1 MTGLCEHKHM
11 FDATPW
17 LVIYPAK
24 LIIFRFFFGWT
35 SICHFCLQTI
45 RGQLTLRTF
54 VGFSRRLNPIF
65 DHVKISMVFGRC
77 KKWHQRGLDR
87 PIIFADFRRR
97 YRTLTPLD
105 WWIDHLDH
113 IMWFVENMKSPNL
126 NIDPTASG
134 GHLFFACTCYFDNGL
149 AVWLGGSFHFRSNLL
164 ILQAVLLPKMVKV
177 PPAGSLFP
185 KIFLRL
191 FRKRAIFTVSVRQS
205 IIITKKRSSKSNWNI
220 CSNNQNFA
228 PSLFQWFSAFFVTLL
243 RSGFLTV
250 SWIIDSLN
258 WTFQANKVF
267 LQLFLQT

>member
-113 IMWFVENMKSPNL
+113 IMWFVENMKS
-126 NIDPTASG
+126 
-134 GHLFFACTCYFDNGL
+134 
-149 AVWLGGSFHFRSNLL
+149 L
-164 ILQAVLLPKMVKV
+164 IWISIPQQVGAIC
-177 PPAGSLFP
+177 SLHALV
-185 KIFLRL
+185 IS
-191 FRKRAIFTVSVRQS
+191 ITVSRFGSVGVFILGQTCWYFKLCYCLRWWKYLQLGPFFLKYFYDYFES
-205 IIITKKRSSKSNWNI
+205 V
-220 CSNNQNFA
+220 
-228 PSLFQWFSAFFVTLL
+228 PSLRFPSA
-243 RSGFLTV
+243 SP
-250 SWIIDSLN
+250 S
-258 WTFQANKVF
+258 
-267 LQLFLQT
+267 